1 MINNLN
7 DSKYLLRDGNLLI
20 MQPNNL
26 LSTLFV
32 LQLTIHVLNSYT
44 IQFWK
49 VFLNVR

>member
-1 MINNLN
+1 
-7 DSKYLLRDGNLLI
+7 

-44 IQFWK
+44 IQF
-49 VFLNVR
+49 